1 MIKPEQAARFND
13 EDDLAILAAAE
24 KSVDEYLKKNYLTNG
39 SVQFTNSNIPLG
51 KNHRLQRILFEKYRV
66 AGWEI
71 KSGSDQRNDDSWV
84 TFKSLVKHESPIPGC
99 LR

>member
-24 KSVDEYLKKNYLTNG
+24 KSIDATLKKSYHTNG
-39 SVQFTNSNIPLG
+39 LVQFTNSNIPLG
-51 KNHRLQRILFEKYRV
+51 KNPRLQRTLFEKYRV
-66 AGWEI
+66 AGWKI
-71 KSGSDQRNDDSWV
+71 QSGSDQRNDDSWV
-84 TFKSLVKHESPIPGC
+84 IFKSEAKHGSPIPGC